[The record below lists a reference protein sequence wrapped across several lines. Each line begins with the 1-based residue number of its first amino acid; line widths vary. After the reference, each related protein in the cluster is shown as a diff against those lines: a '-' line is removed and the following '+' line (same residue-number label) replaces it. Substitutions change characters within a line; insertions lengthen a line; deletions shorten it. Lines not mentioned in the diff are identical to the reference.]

1 MEDGRQRDVLLRV
14 IDDIEQR
21 QHSLHLDGIEIALVA
36 GAVGR
41 DAICTEDLHECIRPG
56 ARGAKQNHHIAVL
69 HTIRMEALDALR
81 NHMGLRLLLRHLCT
95 EQLLG
100 RLLRDLEQQK
110 LCLIARIDVLTFRCL
125 RITIVKRHLL
135 VVVDAAQH
143 RAHHA
148 VEHTVNRAHYLVA
161 ASKVPA
167 QLDLRIVRILVF
179 HEEKIRARLTEA
191 VDGLLHVTDLE
202 DIRTTE
208 ACRRKG
214 TNQLLL
220 HEVRV
225 LVLVHQD
232 LTILPC
238 DIIRDR
244 RRVADALCIRGI
256 ENLQRLMLEITEI
269 QHMPLFFLLLV
280 ARTEL
285 LRETHEAT

>member
-1 MEDGRQRDVLLRV
+1 M
-14 IDDIEQR
+14 
-21 QHSLHLDGIEIALVA
+21 
-36 GAVGR
+36 
-41 DAICTEDLHECIRPG
+41 
-56 ARGAKQNHHIAVL
+56 
-69 HTIRMEALDALR
+69 
-81 NHMGLRLLLRHLCT
+81 
-95 EQLLG
+95 
-100 RLLRDLEQQK
+100 
-110 LCLIARIDVLTFRCL
+110 
-125 RITIVKRHLL
+125 KRHLL

-143 RAHHA
+143 WAHHA
-148 VEHTVNRAHYLVA
+148 VEHAVDRPHYLVA
-161 ASKVPA
+161 ASEVPA
-167 QLDLRIVRILVF
+167 QFDLRIVRILVF

-202 DIRTTE
+202 HIRTTE

-232 LTILPC
+232 LTILLC

-269 QHMPLFFLLLV
+269 QHMPLFLLLLV

-285 LRETHEAT
+285 LRETHEATQAALDARLHLLLRLRIQDDRQLGDVLRILLHLVTNRRHACLQCRFRRLQAVITDRLGSENQL